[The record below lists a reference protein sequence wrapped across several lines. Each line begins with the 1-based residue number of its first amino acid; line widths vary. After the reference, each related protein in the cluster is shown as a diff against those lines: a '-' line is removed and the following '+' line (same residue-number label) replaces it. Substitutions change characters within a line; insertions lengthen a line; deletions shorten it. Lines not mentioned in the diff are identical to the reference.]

1 LSEAV
6 KAFVKGMEEMLVAAL
21 VVGFARGIAVVLTD
35 GQVIDTVVHGAASLL
50 LTVPRYVAVVGMLCY
65 ESSLNL
71 LIPSGSGQAA
81 VSMPLMAPLSD
92 ILGITRQTAVFAF
105 TCGDGF
111 SNMIIPT
118 SGILM
123 AMLSLAKIPYGRW
136 LKFMV
141 PLFLQLMVLSM
152 VFLVIAVAINYR

>member
-1 LSEAV
+1 
-6 KAFVKGMEEMLVAAL
+6 
-21 VVGFARGIAVVLTD
+21 
-35 GQVIDTVVHGAASLL
+35 
-50 LTVPRYVAVVGMLCY
+50 MLCY
-65 ESSLNL
+65 ESILNL

-111 SNMIIPT
+111 SNMVIPT

-123 AMLSLAKIPYGRW
+123 AMLSLARIPYGRW
-136 LKFMV
+136 LRFMM
-141 PLFLQLMVLSM
+141 PLFLQLILLSA
-152 VFLVIAVAINYR
+152 VFLMLAVFINYR